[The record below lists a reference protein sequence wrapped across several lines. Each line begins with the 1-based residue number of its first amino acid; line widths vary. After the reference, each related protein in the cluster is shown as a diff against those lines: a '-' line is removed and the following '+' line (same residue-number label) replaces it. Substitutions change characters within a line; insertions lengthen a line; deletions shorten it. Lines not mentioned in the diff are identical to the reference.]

1 MAKLFYSL
9 EEAADRL
16 GKSEPEVKQMA
27 ETGQLQEFRDRER
40 LMFKVEQV
48 DMLAGDH
55 ANEDTGETIPLADS
69 GGLEGISLASESGS
83 AMNFESPK
91 EQTGI
96 SIFDA
101 EETEEADPAAATM
114 VTTET
119 PQFSGDPTASGS
131 GLLDMTREADD
142 TSLGADL
149 LEDIYSGDTGG
160 ETIGESAISPG
171 MGAGGALFEE
181 TAEAPEQAGPVTIIS
196 AETLDSGWSGIA
208 AGVSVGVLLIVA
220 LALGTLITSM
230 IGTYEG
236 SVFNQAADMI
246 AGLPGGPAFATMYVG
261 AGVVAIFAVIFGL
274 IMKNMR

>member
-16 GKSEPEVKQMA
+16 NKSETEVQQMA
-27 ETGQLQEFRDRER
+27 ETGQLQEFRDRDR

-48 DMLAGDH
+48 DLLAGDH
-55 ANEDTGETIPLADS
+55 LNEDTGETIPLADS

-83 AMNFESPK
+83 AMNLESPK

-101 EETEEADPAAATM
+101 EDAEEADPAAATM

-119 PQFSGDPTASGS
+119 PEFSGDPTASGS

-160 ETIGESAISPG
+160 ETIGESVAG
-171 MGAGGALFEE
+171 VGAGEALFEE
-181 TAEAPEQAGPVTIIS
+181 TAESPDTGGPVTIIS

-208 AGVSVGVLLIVA
+208 AGVSAGVLLIVA
-220 LALGTLITSM
+220 IALGAVLTSL
-230 IGTYEG
+230 IGTYQG
-236 SVFNQAADMI
+236 SVFDQVGDTL
-246 AGLPGGPAFATMYVG
+246 AGLPGGPAIAMMYVG
-261 AGVVAIFAVIFGL
+261 AAVVAIFAVIFGL

>member
-1 MAKLFYSL
+1 MAKLFYSI

-16 GKSEPEVKQMA
+16 GKSESEVQQMA
-27 ETGQLQEFRDRER
+27 ETGQLQEFRDRDR

-48 DMLAGDH
+48 DLLAGDH

-83 AMNFESPK
+83 AMNLESPK

-101 EETEEADPAAATM
+101 EDTEEADPAAATM
-114 VTTET
+114 VTEQT
-119 PQFSGDPTASGS
+119 PDFSGDPTASGS

-160 ETIGESAISPG
+160 ETVGESVAG
-171 MGAGGALFEE
+171 VGAGEALFEE
-181 TAEAPEQAGPVTIIS
+181 TGEAPDSGGPVTIIS

-208 AGVSVGVLLIVA
+208 AGVSVGVLLVVA
-220 LALGTLITSM
+220 LALGAVLTSL
-230 IGTYEG
+230 IGTYQG
-236 SVFNQAADMI
+236 SVFDQMGDTL
-246 AGLPGGPAFATMYVG
+246 AGLPGGPAIAMMYVG
-261 AGVVAIFAVIFGL
+261 AAVVAIFGVIFGL
-274 IMKNMR
+274 VMKNMR

>member
-16 GKSEPEVKQMA
+16 GKSESEVQQMA
-27 ETGQLQEFRDRER
+27 ETGQLQEFRDRDR

-48 DMLAGDH
+48 DLLAGDH

-83 AMNFESPK
+83 AMNLESPK

-101 EETEEADPAAATM
+101 EDTEEADPAAATM

-119 PQFSGDPTASGS
+119 PEFSGDPTASGS

-160 ETIGESAISPG
+160 ETIGESVAG
-171 MGAGGALFEE
+171 VGAGEALFEE
-181 TAEAPEQAGPVTIIS
+181 TGEAPDTGGPVTIIS

-220 LALGTLITSM
+220 IALGAVLTSLIGAYQGSIFDQVGETL
-230 IGTYEG
+230 
-236 SVFNQAADMI
+236 
-246 AGLPGGPAFATMYVG
+246 AGLPGGPAIAMMYVG
-261 AGVVAIFAVIFGL
+261 AAVVAIFAVIFGL
-274 IMKNMR
+274 VMKNMR

>member
-16 GKSEPEVKQMA
+16 NKSESEVQQMA
-27 ETGQLQEFRDRER
+27 ETGQLQEFRDRDR

-48 DMLAGDH
+48 DLLAGDH

-83 AMNFESPK
+83 AMNLESPK

-101 EETEEADPAAATM
+101 DDSEEADPAAATM
-114 VTTET
+114 VTEQT
-119 PQFSGDPTASGS
+119 PDFSGDPTASGS

-160 ETIGESAISPG
+160 ETVGESVAG
-171 MGAGGALFEE
+171 VGGGGALFEE
-181 TAEAPEQAGPVTIIS
+181 TGEAPEPSGPVTIMS
-196 AETLDSGWSGIA
+196 AETIDSGWSGIA
-208 AGVSVGVLLIVA
+208 AGVSLGVLLIVA
-220 LALGTLITSM
+220 LALGAVLTGL
-230 IGTYEG
+230 IGTYQG
-236 SVFNQAADMI
+236 SVFDQAGEML

-261 AGVVAIFAVIFGL
+261 AGVVLLFAVIFGL
-274 IMKNMR
+274 VMKNK

>member
-16 GKSEPEVKQMA
+16 GKSEQEVQQMA
-27 ETGQLQEFRDRER
+27 ETGQLQEFRDRDR

-48 DMLAGDH
+48 DLLAGDH
-55 ANEDTGETIPLADS
+55 SNEDTGGTIPLADS

-83 AMNFESPK
+83 AMNLESPK

-96 SIFDA
+96 SIFDTEDA
-101 EETEEADPAAATM
+101 EEADPAAATM
-114 VTTET
+114 VTTESPGFT
-119 PQFSGDPTASGS
+119 GDPTASGS

-160 ETIGESAISPG
+160 ETIGESV
-171 MGAGGALFEE
+171 AGVGHGEALFEE
-181 TAEAPEQAGPVTIIS
+181 TGEAPDTGGPVTIIT

-208 AGVSVGVLLIVA
+208 AGVSVGVLLIVPWRS
-220 LALGTLITSM
+220 GRCS
-230 IGTYEG
+230 
-236 SVFNQAADMI
+236 
-246 AGLPGGPAFATMYVG
+246 PA
-261 AGVVAIFAVIFGL
+261 
-274 IMKNMR
+274 

>member
-16 GKSEPEVKQMA
+16 GKSEDEVQHMA
-27 ETGQLQEFRDRER
+27 ETGQLQEFRDRDR

-48 DMLAGDH
+48 DLLAGDH
-55 ANEDTGETIPLADS
+55 SNEDTGETIPLADS

-83 AMNFESPK
+83 AMNLESPK

-96 SIFDA
+96 SIFDTEDA
-101 EETEEADPAAATM
+101 EEADPAAATM
-114 VTTET
+114 VTTESPGFT
-119 PQFSGDPTASGS
+119 GDPTASGS

-160 ETIGESAISPG
+160 ETVGESVAG
-171 MGAGGALFEE
+171 VGAGEALFEE
-181 TAEAPEQAGPVTIIS
+181 TGGVETDTGGPVTIIT
-196 AETLDSGWSGIA
+196 AETIDSGWSGIA
-208 AGVSVGVLLIVA
+208 AGVSVGVLVVVA
-220 LALGTLITSM
+220 IALGAVLTSL

-236 SVFNQAADMI
+236 SLFAQIADFLK
-246 AGLPGGPAFATMYVG
+246 GLPGGPAFAMLYIG
-261 AGVVAIFAVIFGL
+261 AGIVALFAIIFGFA
-274 IMKNMR
+274 MKNMK

>member
-16 GKSEPEVKQMA
+16 GKSEQEVKQMA
-27 ETGQLQEFRDRER
+27 ESGQLQEFRDRDR

-48 DMLAGDH
+48 NLLAGDH
-55 ANEDTGETIPLADS
+55 ANEDTGTIPLADS
-69 GGLEGISLASESGS
+69 GGLEGISLAESGS
-83 AMNFESPK
+83 GIHMDSPK

-96 SIFDA
+96 SIFDT

-114 VTTET
+114 VTSET
-119 PQFSGDPTASGS
+119 PQFTGDPTASGS

-160 ETIGESAISPG
+160 ETVGESAVG
-171 MGAGGALFEE
+171 AGDAGGALFEE
-181 TAEAPEQAGPVTIIS
+181 TGEAADAAGPVTIIT
-196 AETLDSGWSGIA
+196 AETIDSGWSGIA
-208 AGVSVGVLLIVA
+208 AGASVGVLLIVA

-236 SVFNQAADMI
+236 SIFSQAVDQI

-261 AGVVAIFAVIFGL
+261 AGVVAIFAVIFGF
-274 IMKNMR
+274 IMKGMK